1 MVNSTIKPTIVDRGP
16 SRNVRQS
23 TPSEVQF
30 LARELH
36 DRVIQEVWCLDLELS
51 DLRAKVEAGSPDA
64 VARLDAV
71 RGRISTVYD
80 ELRLA
85 LSELRNDTPI
95 DRPFDDAVQ
104 SLLLDFSRKTNI
116 DADYSPGCPGVLFAK
131 TTQLQLIAILRHAVA
146 NVHQHAHATHITVKT
161 ETSGPYWSFSIADD
175 GIGFDK
181 RKLRGL
187 RSSRHAGLGIME
199 DRAKSIRASLTVSPR
214 EPRGTIVKVC
224 GSIDSSTSIL
234 ETIHSRD
241 ARRGG
246 NHEHQITDR

>member
-1 MVNSTIKPTIVDRGP
+1 MVNSTIKPTIVHRGP
-16 SRNVRQS
+16 SRNVRQPA
-23 TPSEVQF
+23 PSEVQF

-146 NVHQHAHATHITVKT
+146 NVHQHAHATHITVKRKQVART
-161 ETSGPYWSFSIADD
+161 GASVLPTMELVLTSENSVASGHQDTRVSALWK
-175 GIGFDK
+175 IGQ
-181 RKLRGL
+181 
-187 RSSRHAGLGIME
+187 SQLGQ
-199 DRAKSIRASLTVSPR
+199 A
-214 EPRGTIVKVC
+214 
-224 GSIDSSTSIL
+224 
-234 ETIHSRD
+234 
-241 ARRGG
+241 
-246 NHEHQITDR
+246 